1 MVFGTGDR
9 AGYPFAELLAGD
21 DASPL
26 WALPAHVLDRVS
38 ADDAARLGL
47 AIGHLERAT
56 ELAVAERALL
66 LAEDVET
73 LRASERARVRAV
85 WWAFLDAI
93 LAVDRFKERYD
104 GWYGIDWFEH
114 RALHARSFALA
125 FAALCAQVYAGHRLI
140 GLVGGR
146 GLAQTLFDEAQPELG
161 LPSGT
166 FAALRSRLARS
177 RDHSYVIV
185 GGEWYEQWIREH
197 LGGDDGG
204 RALATL
210 VARTLARAREMLGAD
225 SAANTML
232 NKLEVLKSVA
242 FATWFPVQRDVAEWL
257 GDTRLVS
264 EGVRLVRD
272 EQIVELGRFVT
283 PGDILLER
291 RNWYLSNIG
300 LPGFWPHAALYAG
313 SQTEIAGAL
322 DGDPEVRARF
332 GTFSEHLARAHPAA
346 WAALGERD
354 EAGHA
359 RRVLEA
365 VSEGVVAATLEHTCA
380 ADYVAALRP
389 RLPPVEIARAIERAC
404 SFYGRPY
411 DFAFDFATDDAL
423 VCSELVAKSFEPE
436 TDDGPGL
443 RLPFESVA
451 GKRVVSPTQIAGLY
465 ATERNMPVR
474 QLDFVYFLD
483 GIEQTGRAV
492 VSNAEA
498 FAGSARRPKWD
509 LLQK

>member
-1 MVFGTGDR
+1 MVLGSDDR
-9 AGYPFAELLAGD
+9 AGYPFAELFAGD

-26 WALPAHVLDRVS
+26 WALPPHVLDRVS
-38 ADDAARLGL
+38 ADDATRLTV
-47 AIGHLERAT
+47 AIASLVRAT
-56 ELAVAERALL
+56 ELAVAERGLL
-66 LAEDVET
+66 RSENVEE

-85 WWAFLDAI
+85 WWSFLDAI
-93 LAVDRFKERYD
+93 LAVDRFKQRYE

-114 RALHARSFALA
+114 RRLHARAFSLA
-125 FAALCAQVYAGHRLI
+125 FAALCAQVYAGHQLM

-146 GLAQTLFDEAQPELG
+146 DLAQTLFDEAQPEVG

-177 RDHSYVIV
+177 RDHSYVLV
-185 GGEWYEQWIREH
+185 GAEWYEQWIAEH
-197 LGGDDGG
+197 LGDDEPG
-204 RALATL
+204 ATL
-210 VARTLARAREMLGAD
+210 AVLVKRNSARARELLGAD
-225 SAANTML
+225 SAANTVL
-232 NKLEVLKSVA
+232 NKLELLKSVA

-272 EQIVELGRFVT
+272 EQIAELARHVA

-291 RNWYLSNIG
+291 RNWYLSNVG
-300 LPGFWPHAALYAG
+300 LPGFWPHAALYSGDRA
-313 SQTEIAGAL
+313 EIARAF
-322 DGDPEVRARF
+322 DADPAVRERF

-354 EAGHA
+354 PAGHQ

-365 VSEGVVAATLEHTCA
+365 VSEGVVAATFEHTCA
-380 ADYVAALRP
+380 ADYVAVVRP
-389 RLPPVEIARAIERAC
+389 RLPSVEIARAIDRAC
-404 SFYGRPY
+404 SFFGRPY

-423 VCSELVAKSFEPE
+423 VCSELVAKAFEPE
-436 TDDGPGL
+436 SDDGPGL
-443 RLPFESVA
+443 RLPYESVA
-451 GKRVVSPTQIAGLY
+451 GKRVVSPTRIAALY
-465 ATERNMPVR
+465 ATERNVPSR

-492 VSNAEA
+492 VSNADA
-498 FAGSARRPKWD
+498 FAGSVTRPKWD